1 MGDLVDLALSPQA
14 AATEVNTSQTE
25 DVSIGV
31 PSQVQLVLEVL
42 IVLMCVAAVA
52 GTQQQILFFFLVFEL
67 F

>member
-1 MGDLVDLALSPQA
+1 MGDLVGSVLSPQA

-52 GTQQQILFFFLVFEL
+52 GTEQQILFFFF
-67 F
+67 FF